1 MPAIRSNKPAIV
13 PASCTQRKI
22 VCRLSS
28 PLLPDTILPSI
39 NSVATEE
46 EKTTRLSEE
55 EDERAILNDQLC
67 QLQVLKDEK
76 PGDDLVQQEFKFLLE
91 DYEERFG
98 RFILDS
104 DNAEW
109 HRRKEVD
116 MRRLVELRQ
125 QIAYASIARN
135 YDAVAEYFNAVHDF
149 KTEFDVVFA
158 PRDGLQAKFAAK
170 HRALDMYDDL
180 MDRVNGDIL
189 RAAEVSRQRWTFS
202 IPNPFIPDDER
213 HLDFHRHLQQR
224 NYEFQ
229 NGLSIPRASASTWK
243 FIFFV
248 PLSFPRLKD
257 TDIFSGI
264 GRVLREDI
272 RQEFRKAVQRAR
284 LPKVAPRAIPAGVF
298 YGN

>member
-1 MPAIRSNKPAIV
+1 MPAIRSNKPATV
-13 PASCTQRKI
+13 PASGTQRKI
-22 VCRLSS
+22 VRRLSS

-39 NSVATEE
+39 NSVAAEE
-46 EKTTRLSEE
+46 EKATRLSEE

-91 DYEERFG
+91 DYEEHFG
-98 RFILDS
+98 RFIPDS

-135 YDAVAEYFNAVHDF
+135 YDTVAEYFNAVHDF

-158 PRDGLQAKFAAK
+158 PRDG
-170 HRALDMYDDL
+170 
-180 MDRVNGDIL
+180 VNGDIL

-229 NGLSIPRASASTWK
+229 NGLSIPWASASTWK
-243 FIFFV
+243 FVFFV
-248 PLSFPRLKD
+248 PPGMSDPYDVIDHYCLR
-257 TDIFSGI
+257 
-264 GRVLREDI
+264 RVLREDI

-284 LPKVAPRAIPAGVF
+284 LPKVAPHAIPAGVF

>member
-1 MPAIRSNKPAIV
+1 MPAIRSNKPATV
-13 PASCTQRKI
+13 PASGTQRKI
-22 VCRLSS
+22 VRRLSS

-39 NSVATEE
+39 NSVAAEE
-46 EKTTRLSEE
+46 EKATRLSEE
-55 EDERAILNDQLC
+55 EDEWAILNDQLC

-76 PGDDLVQQEFKFLLE
+76 PGDDLVQQEFKFLH
-91 DYEERFG
+91 
-98 RFILDS
+98 I

-109 HRRKEVD
+109 HRRKEAH

-149 KTEFDVVFA
+149 KTEFDIVFA
-158 PRDGLQAKFAAK
+158 PRDGLRAKFAAK

-189 RAAEVSRQRWTFS
+189 RAVEVSRQRWTFS

-243 FIFFV
+243 FVFFV
-248 PLSFPRLKD
+248 PPCMSDPCDVIDHYCLR
-257 TDIFSGI
+257 
-264 GRVLREDI
+264 RVLREDI
-272 RQEFRKAVQRAR
+272 CEEFRKAVQRAR
-284 LPKVAPRAIPAGVF
+284 LPKVAPHTIPAGVF